1 MTLDKPDMLLWMD
14 VETTGLDPDHDRIL
28 EVELRC
34 TDTRGVLCVGGFHRV
49 IGLAERN
56 VSITDENFKAW
67 RMHCANGLL
76 EDALDGG
83 YTEEA
88 TANALEEY
96 VDSLAQSFTLH
107 PAGSNPQFDLDFI
120 TRLCPNLPLHYHR
133 IDMATLRD
141 SLEAAGWDV
150 KPEGEAPITSA
161 HRTSTCL
168 DRDIHQYARLI
179 RGLSEYPVRY
189 IATKEAR

>member
-1 MTLDKPDMLLWMD
+1 MMSEEKAKEDMLLWMD

-28 EVELRC
+28 EVEMRC
-34 TDTRGVLCVGGFHRV
+34 TDMRGVRCVGGFRRV
-49 IGLAERN
+49 IGLKGRKAS
-56 VSITDENFKAW
+56 VTDGNLKAW

-96 VDSLAQSFTLH
+96 VDSLA
-107 PAGSNPQFDLDFI
+107 
-120 TRLCPNLPLHYHR
+120 LHYHR

-141 SLEAAGWDV
+141 SLEVAGWDV
-150 KPEGEAPITSA
+150 KPEGETPIASA
-161 HRTSTCL
+161 HRTGTCL
-168 DRDIHQYARLI
+168 DRDIRQYARII
-179 RGLSEYPVRY
+179 RHLSDHPVRY
-189 IATKEAR
+189 VATEAAR

>member
-34 TDTRGVLCVGGFHRV
+34 TDMKGVLCVGGFHRV
-49 IGLAERN
+49 VGLKGRKAS
-56 VSITDENFKAW
+56 VTDGNLEAW

-88 TANALEEY
+88 AANALEEY

-120 TRLCPNLPLHYHR
+120 CRLCPDLPLHHHR
-133 IDMATLRD
+133 IDMATIRD

-150 KPEGEAPITSA
+150 KPEGETPITSA
-161 HRTSTCL
+161 HRTGTCL
-168 DRDIHQYARLI
+168 DRDINQYAHLI

-189 IATKEAR
+189 IATKEAM

>member
-34 TDTRGVLCVGGFHRV
+34 TVMRGVRCVGGFHRV
-49 IGLAERN
+49 IGLKGRKA
-56 VSITDENFKAW
+56 SITDGNLKAW

-107 PAGSNPQFDLDFI
+107 L
-120 TRLCPNLPLHYHR
+120 
-133 IDMATLRD
+133 
-141 SLEAAGWDV
+141 SL
-150 KPEGEAPITSA
+150 
-161 HRTSTCL
+161 
-168 DRDIHQYARLI
+168 IHI
-179 RGLSEYPVRY
+179 
-189 IATKEAR
+189 

>member
-34 TDTRGVLCVGGFHRV
+34 TDMRGAREAGGFHRV

-76 EDALDGG
+76 EAAFDGG
-83 YTEEA
+83 YTEAA
-88 TANALEEY
+88 TANGLEEY

-107 PAGSNPQFDLDFI
+107 PAGSNPQFDLGFI
-120 TRLCPNLPLHYHR
+120 GRLCPNLPLHYHR

-150 KPEGEAPITSA
+150 RPEEETPAASA
-161 HRTSTCL
+161 HRTGTCL
-168 DRDIHQYARLI
+168 DRDIRQYARII
-179 RGLSEYPVRY
+179 RHLSDHPVRY
-189 IATKEAR
+189 VATEAAR

>member
-1 MTLDKPDMLLWMD
+1 MMSEEKAKEDMLLWMD

-34 TDTRGVLCVGGFHRV
+34 TDMRGVRCVGGFRRV
-49 IGLAERN
+49 IGLKGRKAF
-56 VSITDENFKAW
+56 ITDGNLKAW

-88 TANALEEY
+88 AANALEEY
-96 VDSLAQSFTLH
+96 VDSLAQSF
-107 PAGSNPQFDLDFI
+107 S
-120 TRLCPNLPLHYHR
+120 LCPNLPLHYHR
-133 IDMATLRD
+133 IDMATIRD

-150 KPEGEAPITSA
+150 KPEGETPITSA

-168 DRDIHQYARLI
+168 DRDINQYARLI